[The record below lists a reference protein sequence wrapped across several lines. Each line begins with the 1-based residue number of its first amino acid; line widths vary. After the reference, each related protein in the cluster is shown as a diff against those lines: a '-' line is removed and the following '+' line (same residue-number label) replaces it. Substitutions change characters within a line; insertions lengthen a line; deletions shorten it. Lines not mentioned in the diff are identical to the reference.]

1 MNTPIRHRHAAIC
14 FAIVGLYT
22 LGCGVGC
29 FAYCFAFHSTFPTE
43 KFPLAIVFLG
53 FVSCLLSASCA
64 WSSWTLFKRMPGSG
78 LIATITWV
86 LVGILALWSL
96 ISVAAAG
103 WYISGVVVV
112 AILGVLQFLIG
123 IDLIERRDK
132 TAA

>member
-1 MNTPIRHRHAAIC
+1 
-14 FAIVGLYT
+14 
-22 LGCGVGC
+22 
-29 FAYCFAFHSTFPTE
+29 
-43 KFPLAIVFLG
+43 
-53 FVSCLLSASCA
+53 
-64 WSSWTLFKRMPGSG
+64 MPGSG